1 MMSKYFVLPLVDSI
15 PVSMVTGL
23 RSNKSTLLRL
33 KICTANM
40 DLYDEMYEIKNSRE
54 IDDSPPPDLDVSSSL
69 QFVNED
75 PPEDDPVPVLK
86 KDTKA
91 IDDVDEEITKVT
103 GGKPST
109 IFKKRESL
117 QKHDSLTDS
126 SASVSEDEKEMPK
139 SLVEEKEFNPKFYEN
154 IEAPSE
160 VKELFQYI
168 TRFSPQRVNI
178 DYKLKIFVPDFI
190 PSVGDIDAFL
200 KVSSPPFIN
209 EEKKKVLADHIKKLG
224 LETLDEP
231 CGDQSD
237 RVLLQMKMRS
247 IFTKPLE
254 TPSAIAKSS
263 KDVDR
268 WITEM
273 QALKAS
279 QSVQNINSLRS
290 AVNIDNLMSE
300 WPEEIE
306 KMLDTVGFPSANL
319 DCSLSRYI
327 EIICNIFDI
336 PVQESNGQ
344 AGYIQALYNL
354 FNLYLAVKQQGNV

>member
-1 MMSKYFVLPLVDSI
+1 
-15 PVSMVTGL
+15 
-23 RSNKSTLLRL
+23 
-33 KICTANM
+33 M

-75 PPEDDPVPVLK
+75 RSENDPIPNVMN
-86 KDTKA
+86 DIKA
-91 IDDVDEEITKVT
+91 IDDADEEISRVT
-103 GGKPST
+103 ASNRPSD
-109 IFKKRESL
+109 IFKKRESSL
-117 QKHDSLTDS
+117 QKQDSVTDS
-126 SASVSEDEKEMPK
+126 SASVSEDEKELPK

-209 EEKKKVLADHIKKLG
+209 EDKKKVLTDHIKKLG

-263 KDVDR
+263 KDIDR

-273 QALKAS
+273 QLLKAN

-290 AVNIDNLMSE
+290 VVNIDNLMSE
-300 WPEEIE
+300 WPEDVER
-306 KMLDTVGFPSANL
+306 MLDTVGFPSADL

>member
-1 MMSKYFVLPLVDSI
+1 M
-15 PVSMVTGL
+15 
-23 RSNKSTLLRL
+23 
-33 KICTANM
+33 
-40 DLYDEMYEIKNSRE
+40 
-54 IDDSPPPDLDVSSSL
+54 
-69 QFVNED
+69 
-75 PPEDDPVPVLK
+75 
-86 KDTKA
+86 
-91 IDDVDEEITKVT
+91 DEEITKVT

-224 LETLDEP
+224 LEVSSHQRVTIPFLLYLPWFQTLDEP